1 MGKAFT
7 IDDQTQHHRV
17 VFGSLTQIEM
27 AQQTLPGRFLVNRDI
42 VPVGKTAYTV
52 GDFSKDMGLQR
63 AVPAGNDGV
72 GARREKA
79 GKAAV
84 FIIKVYFVLW
94 CTSFHNV
101 CVCDWLA
108 ADY

>member
-7 IDDQTQHHRV
+7 IDNQTQHHRA
-17 VFGSLTQIEM
+17 VFGSLTQIEV
-27 AQQTLPGRFLVNRDI
+27 AQQTLPGRFRVNRDI
-42 VPVGKTAYTV
+42 MPVGKTAYTV

-63 AVPAGNDGV
+63 AVSAGNDGV

-84 FIIKVYFVLW
+84 FIFSKGVLGLIAVPLVGRGW
-94 CTSFHNV
+94 
-101 CVCDWLA
+101 
-108 ADY
+108 